1 MLHGFPFDDLGLFPY
16 VNILLTKNKL
26 ANYEACAK
34 HCCHFRKTT
43 SLKTYSVHLFRVE
56 SFVITVG

>member
-1 MLHGFPFDDLGLFPY
+1 MLHGFLLMTLGLVPY

-34 HCCHFRKTT
+34 HCCHFRKTAF
-43 SLKTYSVHLFRVE
+43 LKAYSVYLFCVE
-56 SFVITVG
+56 SFAIAVG

>member
-1 MLHGFPFDDLGLFPY
+1 MRHVFLLMTLGLVPY
-16 VNILLTKNKL
+16 VNILLTKNSL

-56 SFVITVG
+56 SFAIAVG

>member
-1 MLHGFPFDDLGLFPY
+1 MLHGFPFDDLGLVPY

-26 ANYEACAK
+26 ANYEACTN